1 MGSKRK
7 RSGQP
12 CLGSGVGARCVGA
25 DRVPRNGVRAGA
37 GGNDLAGRAFI
48 GDGATGAM
56 AYAPAHLEWT
66 INRNDVLDSRVF
78 SCEYTP
84 HAEVMACV
92 ATNAGHSV
100 AFLRAEKQR
109 TKGFPDGG
117 SMLTASLS
125 AAILHVRF

>member
-7 RSGQP
+7 QKWTAPALVAASALVASALTASP
-12 CLGSGVGARCVGA
+12 ETVF
-25 DRVPRNGVRAGA
+25 VREQAGTIWQD
-37 GGNDLAGRAFI
+37 GLFI

-109 TKGFPDGG
+109 TKGFR
-117 SMLTASLS
+117 M
-125 AAILHVRF
+125 AAAC